1 MAEYYRQMNM
11 LKKSKLLLYTAVLSP
26 VLITSCGGSS
36 SDGNED
42 LVNVEDTYIDPNQN
56 IGIELD
62 GQMFSIPSPVQTAML
77 IQKVGANYNPKMLN
91 GNDKLAN
98 YSTIYQKALNLG
110 LYGADLGYVT
120 IYNKDDESINYLK
133 TIRTLTDQLGITG
146 AFDEEI
152 VNRFT
157 NNRGNQDSLLV
168 IVSDAYKNADTYLK
182 NNDKNDV
189 VALILAGGWIE
200 SMYFAV
206 TVAQETKNQEMI
218 ARIADQKNILGNLIE
233 LISYHRT
240 TEEYEKLIFELEDLY
255 AYFENIKYTYEFI
268 APVTN
273 EEKRTT
279 EIMSKTNVEISNE
292 DLEGITNKVK
302 SIRNEITR

>member
-11 LKKSKLLLYTAVLSP
+11 LRNSKLLFFTALLSP
-26 VLITSCGGSS
+26 VIITSCGGSS
-36 SDGNED
+36 SEGNED

-62 GQMFSIPSPVQTAML
+62 GQMFSIPSPIQTAML

-168 IVSDAYKNADTYLK
+168 IVSDAYKSADTYLK

-206 TVAQETKNQEMI
+206 TVAEETKNQEMI
-218 ARIADQKNILGNLIE
+218 TRVADQKNILGNLIE

-279 EIMSKTNVEISNE
+279 EIMSKTNIEISDE
-292 DLEGITNKVK
+292 DLQGITNKVK